1 MSKFDIQLMIDQS
14 IDEAMS
20 KHNRNATLLS
30 MCLGFITLA
39 AFVDGL
45 MRLLGIVPPF
55 MNINISIVDEIV
67 KKLSL

>member
-20 KHNRNATLLS
+20 IHNRNATLIS
-30 MCLGFITLA
+30 MFLGFITLA

-55 MNINISIVDEIV
+55 MDINISIVDEIV
-67 KKLSL
+67 KKLT

>member
-20 KHNRNATLLS
+20 KHNRNATLIS
-30 MCLGFITLA
+30 MFLGFITLA

-55 MNINISIVDEIV
+55 MDINISIVDEIV
-67 KKLSL
+67 KKLA

>member
-20 KHNRNATLLS
+20 KHNRNATLIS
-30 MCLGFITLA
+30 MFLGFITLA

-55 MNINISIVDEIV
+55 MDINISIVDEIV
-67 KKLSL
+67 KKLT